1 MAKVMISLP
10 DELLGQ
16 LDEEARRRGTTR
28 SGLLQD
34 AARRELGTLG
44 LPREEILERL
54 DRVAAGWSTDADPL
68 AVLKADRQRI
78 PGR

>member
-1 MAKVMISLP
+1 MISIP
-10 DELLGQ
+10 DDLLGQ
-16 LDEEARRRGTTR
+16 LDAEARRRGTTR

-44 LPREEILERL
+44 LPRDEILERL
-54 DRVAAGWSTDADPL
+54 DRVAAGWAPGSDPL
-68 AVLKADRQRI
+68 AALKADRQRV